1 MYSYPD
7 DAFDWIPSGR
17 ERFPPRTELDW
28 KGVPVSG
35 LIPAQFESYAKILHS
50 IETTYKNI
58 DSPLAGRE
66 SEILKIPKCE
76 ELRFFVESLRA
87 ERLGPRIRWETL
99 AHLLRVPFQAEI
111 CQEWFRTTMK
121 EPGCWTRLLAGPGV
135 GLLNGEELIE
145 VVSVLAPFTG
155 NQDCFFRFSEM
166 ATNKPFLYHCVLD
179 ELRGFLA
186 DEKYQV
192 TPEYWWP
199 ADRSWCLCSDY
210 DLAFTFVGGS
220 KELISSLRA
229 SSVLETLEVTPQTRV
244 DFLAPI
250 PK

>member
-7 DAFDWIPSGR
+7 DAFDWIQSGR
-17 ERFPPRTELDW
+17 EKFSPRTETDW
-28 KGVPVSG
+28 TGVPVSG
-35 LIPAQFESYAKILHS
+35 LITAQFEAYAKILHR
-50 IETTYKNI
+50 IEATYKNI
-58 DSPLAGRE
+58 DNPLTDRE
-66 SEILKIPKCE
+66 SESLKIPKCK
-76 ELRFFVESLRA
+76 ELRSVVESLRA
-87 ERLGPRIRWETL
+87 ERLGPRVRWRTL

-111 CQEWFRTTMK
+111 CREWFRTTMK
-121 EPGCWTRLLAGPGV
+121 EPGCWPRLLVGPEEGF
-135 GLLNGEELIE
+135 LNDEELIE
-145 VVSVLAPFTG
+145 VVSILAPFTS

-166 ATNKPFLYHCVLD
+166 ATNKPLLFHGILD

-186 DEKYQV
+186 DEKYRV

-199 ADRSWCLCSDY
+199 ADRTWCLCSDY

-229 SSVLETLEVTPQTRV
+229 SSILETLEVTPQTRV
-244 DFLAPI
+244 DYLAPI